1 VFHRKAGGSTVV
13 AGVTSRYKTNSCRP
27 VRAHVAYIDTIDLRT
42 DSQMTIQPLPPLP
55 RLKLDKSGKPT
66 IPSWVAPPETKL
78 DLEWQSLRVLDLSLL
93 DGTPEQQQECQDIC
107 QWALTN
113 EGFLLL
119 VGHGVAEEDV
129 SDSGSVYTDIGRIT
143 DAC

>member
-1 VFHRKAGGSTVV
+1 
-13 AGVTSRYKTNSCRP
+13 
-27 VRAHVAYIDTIDLRT
+27 
-42 DSQMTIQPLPPLP
+42 MTIQPLPPLP

-78 DLEWQSLRVLDLSLL
+78 ALRVLDLSLL
-93 DGTPEQQQECQDIC
+93 DGTPEQQKECQDIC
-107 QWALTN
+107 QSALTN

-129 SDSGSVYTDIGRIT
+129 SDSGSLYTDIGRIT
-143 DAC
+143 DAHCTERRCSGCSTSPTGSCWVTR